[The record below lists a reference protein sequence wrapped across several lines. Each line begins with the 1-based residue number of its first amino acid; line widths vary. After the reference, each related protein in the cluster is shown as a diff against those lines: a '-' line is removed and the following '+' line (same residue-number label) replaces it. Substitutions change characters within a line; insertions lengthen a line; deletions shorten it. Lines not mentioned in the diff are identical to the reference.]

1 MNRKWL
7 SALMALILVLA
18 LAAPVDAAQT
28 DGIHMLSYSVD
39 YESDDS
45 GFLTCVLVGMGISA
59 VICFGLVSLQRNVHK
74 QSGASEYITEE
85 GVNFTHASD
94 RYTHTTRTRRK
105 LENNQNNRK

>member
-1 MNRKWL
+1 MNRRWL

-18 LAAPVDAAQT
+18 LEAPVAAAQT
-28 DGIHMLSYSVD
+28 EEVHVLSYSVD

-45 GFLTCVLVGMGISA
+45 GFMTAVLVGVGLSA
-59 VICFGLVSLQRNVHK
+59 FICICLVSLQRNVHK

-105 LENNQNNRK
+105 LENNQNNKK